1 MNEVGVVI
9 DMGGT
14 MIKIGLVAAGKILAH
29 TKVDAESRV
38 SLEQRLRGVGDVVE
52 GLLREHGLTPIG
64 VGVAFPGIVDA
75 GNKKILSRYVKYPDA
90 QDFDLAAWAHRRWG
104 VPLAVEN
111 DARAALMGEW
121 QYGAGRQCDN
131 LVLVTLGTGFGSAV
145 LIDGTLLR
153 GRNHVAGNLGGHMT
167 LNVHGSTCNC
177 GNIGCLETECSAW
190 VLEDYVRRQ
199 PGFAGSALARE
210 QEITFKAVFAGSRA
224 GDALA
229 KEVLTHCLKVW
240 SLGIISLIHA
250 YDPERIIIGGGI
262 MKSQDVII
270 PAVQEMVATH
280 SWVKDNM
287 PEIVPAVQTEFAG
300 VLGMYHALS
309 TLGKGRHTLK
319 GVNAL

>member
-14 MIKIGLVAAGKILAH
+14 MIKIGLVADGKLLAH

-38 SLEQRLRGVGDVVE
+38 NLEQRLQGVGDVVE
-52 GLLREHGLTPIG
+52 GLLREHGLTPTG

-90 QDFDLAAWAHRRWG
+90 QDFDLSAWAHRRWG

-121 QYGAGRQCDN
+121 QYGAGQQCDN

-145 LIDGTLLR
+145 LIDGKLLR

-190 VLEDYVRRQ
+190 ALEDYVRRQ
-199 PGFAGSALARE
+199 QGFAGSALARE
-210 QEITFKAVFAGSRA
+210 QEITFKAVFAGSRE
-224 GDALA
+224 GNALA
-229 KEVLTHCLKVW
+229 KEVLAHCLKVW

-270 PAVQEMVATH
+270 PAVREMVATH
-280 SWVKDNM
+280 SWVKDNV

-309 TLGKGRHTLK
+309 TLGKGRHALK
-319 GVNAL
+319 GVSAL

>member
-14 MIKIGLVAAGKILAH
+14 MIKIGLVTDGKILAH
-29 TKVDAESRV
+29 IKVDAESRV
-38 SLEQRLRGVGDVVE
+38 SLEQRLLSVGDVVD

-64 VGVAFPGIVDA
+64 IGVAFPGIVDA
-75 GNKKILSRYVKYPDA
+75 GNKRILSRYVKYPDA
-90 QDFDLAAWAHRRWG
+90 QDFDLAAWADRRWG

-111 DARAALMGEW
+111 DARAALVGEW
-121 QYGAGRQCDN
+121 QYGAGQQCDN

-145 LIDGTLLR
+145 LIDGKLLR

-167 LNVHGSTCNC
+167 MNVHGNTCNC

-190 VLEDYVRRQ
+190 ALEEYVRKQ
-199 PGFAGSALARE
+199 AGFASSALAGGQDITFKNIFAQSRVGDALARE
-210 QEITFKAVFAGSRA
+210 
-224 GDALA
+224 
-229 KEVLTHCLKVW
+229 VLIHCLKVW

-270 PAVQEMVATH
+270 PAVREMVAKH
-280 SWVKDNM
+280 SWVKDNV

-309 TLGKGRHTLK
+309 TLRRGRQSLQ
-319 GVNAL
+319 GVSAL

>member
-38 SLEQRLRGVGDVVE
+38 SLEQRLQRVGDVVDAM
-52 GLLREHGLTPIG
+52 LREHGLAPMG

-90 QDFDLAAWAHRRWG
+90 QDFNLAAWAERRWG
-104 VPLAVEN
+104 APLAVEN
-111 DARAALMGEW
+111 DARAALIGEW
-121 QYGAGRQCDN
+121 QYGAGQQCDN

-145 LIDGTLLR
+145 LIEGRLLR

-167 LNVHGSTCNC
+167 INVHGRTCNC

-190 VLEDYVRRQ
+190 ALPEYVRQQ
-199 PGFAGSALARE
+199 PGFAGSALAGE
-210 QEITFKAVFAGSRA
+210 PEITFKAVFAWSLA

-229 KEVLTHCLKVW
+229 RDVLAHCLKVW
-240 SLGIISLIHA
+240 SLGIVSLVHA
-250 YDPERIIIGGGI
+250 YDPARIIIGGGI

-270 PAVQEMVATH
+270 PAVRAVVAKH
-280 SWVKDNM
+280 SWVKDNV

-309 TLGKGRHTLK
+309 TLWKSGHLLT
-319 GVNAL
+319 GVSAL